1 MCNERIRLS
10 YALSMLP
17 TVREIL
23 ALPVLQA
30 GRPEIVCGAEHAE
43 ALDRPVRWVHVS
55 DLPDL
60 SNLLEGGEM
69 VLTTGHALAD
79 AERRDGYLPQ
89 LARAGAVAVVVELGT
104 HVEEVP
110 PSVRA
115 VGSRLDLPVVV
126 LHHPVRFVEVTEE
139 VHRRIVAEQY
149 AAVDYARR
157 VHEAFTNL
165 SMRRASVDDI
175 VAAAADML
183 DTPIVLED
191 LNRQVLAFV
200 GRDVPST
207 ELLADWE
214 RRSRLTPTTGQGTW
228 VARPVGPHRHVWG
241 RLVAPRGRSRD
252 GEADDRTVTTLE
264 RAAQALAL
272 HRMVE
277 QDRTS
282 LEMRAQS
289 GLVDDLLRGR
299 IRDEGEATARA
310 HALGLRPALAYVP
323 MTARLRETVTTN
335 QLLIQQRRSRTLDAL
350 VHAIRAGGHS
360 VLTASRDDGQIDLLL
375 APQSRTMAIGGSA
388 PDDERVLAEVA
399 VAVRRAVLHVDGV
412 SQCVIGIGPES
423 SRLVDAA
430 GGLAES
436 GHVAEVALTMAENA
450 SPAVGDRPFYRAADV
465 RLRGLIGLI
474 RADPRVQ
481 AFAETELRGLL
492 ERRAKFGDETFDLL
506 AGFLDV
512 GGNKAELAKRLHV
525 SRPTLYARLAALE
538 RLLGVDLDDAE
549 SRTSLHVAMM
559 VLARR

>member
-1 MCNERIRLS
+1 MQ
-10 YALSMLP
+10 P

-30 GRPEIVCGAEHAE
+30 GEPVVVCGADRPD

-60 SNLLEGGEM
+60 SNLLEGGEL
-69 VLTTGHALAD
+69 VLTTGQALTDERHRD
-79 AERRDGYLPQ
+79 AYLPQ
-89 LARAGAVAVVVELGT
+89 LAQAGAVALVVELGT
-104 HVEEVP
+104 HVDQVP
-110 PSVRA
+110 PSVVA
-115 VGSRLDLPVVV
+115 AGAHLDLPVVA
-126 LHHPVRFVEVTEE
+126 LRRPVRFVEVTEE

-149 AAVDYARR
+149 AEVDYARR

-165 SMRRASVDDI
+165 SMRRASVDEI

-191 LNRQVLAFV
+191 LNHQALAFV
-200 GRDVPST
+200 RRGLSLT
-207 ELLADWE
+207 ELLGDWE
-214 RRSRLTPTTGQGTW
+214 RRSRVDVGTW
-228 VARPVGPHRHVWG
+228 VTRPVGPYRQEWG
-241 RLVAPRGRSRD
+241 RLVAPLGRAD
-252 GEADDRTVTTLE
+252 GGEPDDRTVTTLE

-282 LEMRAQS
+282 LELRAQS

-310 HALGLRPALAYVP
+310 HALGLRPALTYVP
-323 MTARLRETVTTN
+323 MTVRVPQTANAN
-335 QLLIQQRRSRTLDAL
+335 QLLTQQRRSRTLDAV
-350 VHAIRAGGHS
+350 VHAIRSGGHS
-360 VLTASRDDGQIDLLL
+360 VLAASRDDGQIDLLL
-375 APQSRTMAIGGSA
+375 APQSKAM
-388 PDDERVLAEVA
+388 A
-399 VAVRRAVLHVDGV
+399 VADPGPERALIEVTAAMRHAVVQVDGV
-412 SQCVIGIGPES
+412 SACVIGVGPES

-430 GGLAES
+430 GGLEES
-436 GHVAEVALTMAENA
+436 AHVAEVALAMAD
-450 SPAVGDRPFYRAADV
+450 GRPFFRAADV
-465 RLRGLIGLI
+465 RLRGLIALI
-474 RADPRVQ
+474 RSEARVQ

-492 ERRAKFGDETFDLL
+492 ERRATHGDEMFDLL
-506 AGFLDV
+506 AGYLHE
-512 GGNKAELAKRLHV
+512 GGNKAALAKRLHL

-559 VLARR
+559 VLARP

>member
-1 MCNERIRLS
+1 
-10 YALSMLP
+10 MLP

-30 GRPEIVCGAEHAE
+30 GEPELVCGAD
-43 ALDRPVRWVHVS
+43 ALDRHVRWVHVS

-69 VLTTGHALAD
+69 VLTTGQALAD
-79 AERRDGYLPQ
+79 AEHRDEYLPR
-89 LARAGAVAVVVELGT
+89 LAGAGAVAVVVELGV
-104 HVEEVP
+104 HVDEVP
-110 PSVRA
+110 RSVRETGA
-115 VGSRLDLPVVV
+115 TLGLPVIA
-126 LHHPVRFVEVTEE
+126 LRREVRFVEVTEE

-149 AAVDYARR
+149 AEVDYARR

-165 SMRRASVDDI
+165 SMQRASVDDI

-200 GRDVPST
+200 GRGVPPT
-207 ELLADWE
+207 ELLDDWE
-214 RRSRLTPTTGQGTW
+214 RRSRLTPVTW

-241 RLVAPRGRSRD
+241 RLVAPRGD
-252 GEADDRTVTTLE
+252 ADDRTVTTLE
-264 RAAQALAL
+264 RTAQALAL

-277 QDRTS
+277 RDRTS

-299 IRDEGEATARA
+299 IRDESEATARA
-310 HALGLRPALAYVP
+310 HALGLRPALSYVP
-323 MTARLRETVTTN
+323 ATLRLRENANAN
-335 QLLIQQRRSRTLDAL
+335 QLLIQQRRSRTLDAV

-375 APQSRTMAIGGSA
+375 APKAGAVLETVASAI
-388 PDDERVLAEVA
+388 
-399 VAVRRAVLHVDGV
+399 RRAVEHVDGV
-412 SQCVIGIGPES
+412 SACVLGVGPTS

-430 GGLAES
+430 GGLAEA
-436 GHVAEVALTMAENA
+436 GHVAQVALAM
-450 SPAVGDRPFYRAADV
+450 PDDRPFYRAADV
-465 RLRGLIGLI
+465 RLRGLIALI

-481 AFAETELRGLL
+481 AFAETELRGVL
-492 ERRAKFGDETFDLL
+492 ERRAKHGDEMFDLL
-506 AGFLDV
+506 AGFLEV

-525 SRPTLYARLAALE
+525 SRPTLYARLAAVE

-559 VLARR
+559 VLTRG

>member
-1 MCNERIRLS
+1 
-10 YALSMLP
+10 MLP

-30 GRPEIVCGAEHAE
+30 GEPEVVCGAGRPD

-69 VLTTGHALAD
+69 VLTTGQALTD
-79 AERRDGYLPQ
+79 VRHRDEYLPQ
-89 LARAGAVAVVVELGT
+89 LARAGAVAVVIELGL
-104 HVEEVP
+104 HVDEVP
-110 PSVRA
+110 RSVRDA
-115 VGSRLDLPVVV
+115 GAHLELPVIA
-126 LHHPVRFVEVTEE
+126 LHRAVRFVEVTEE

-149 AAVDYARR
+149 AEVDYARR
-157 VHEAFTNL
+157 VHEAFTSL
-165 SMRRASVDDI
+165 SMRRASVDEI

-191 LNRQVLAFV
+191 LNRQVVAFV
-200 GRDVPST
+200 RRGMPLT
-207 ELLADWE
+207 ELLTDWE
-214 RRSRLTPTTGQGTW
+214 RRSRLTPITGGGTW
-228 VARPVGPHRHVWG
+228 VARPVGPYRQEWG
-241 RLVAPRGRSRD
+241 RLVAPDGRSPGGD
-252 GEADDRTVTTLE
+252 ADERTVTTLE

-299 IRDEGEATARA
+299 IRDESEATARA

-323 MTARLRETVTTN
+323 MTVRMRETVNAN
-335 QLLIQQRRSRTLDAL
+335 QLLIQQRRSRTLDAV

-375 APQSRTMAIGGSA
+375 APQPRAMAVGAG
-388 PDDERVLAEVA
+388 PDAERILVEVA
-399 VAVRRAVLHVDGV
+399 TTIRRAVSHVDGV
-412 SQCVIGIGPES
+412 SGCVIGVGPQS

-436 GHVAEVALTMAENA
+436 GHVAEVALAMTGD
-450 SPAVGDRPFYRAADV
+450 PGDDRPFYRAADV
-465 RLRGLIGLI
+465 RLRGLVALI

-492 ERRAKFGDETFDLL
+492 ERRAKHGDEMFDLL
-506 AGFLDV
+506 AGFLEV

-538 RLLGVDLDDAE
+538 RLLGVDLDSAE

-559 VLARR
+559 IIG

>member
-1 MCNERIRLS
+1 MQ
-10 YALSMLP
+10 P

-30 GRPEIVCGAEHAE
+30 GDPVVVCGANRPD

-60 SNLLEGGEM
+60 SNLLEGGEL
-69 VLTTGHALAD
+69 VLTTGQALTDERHRD
-79 AERRDGYLPQ
+79 AYLPQ
-89 LARAGAVAVVVELGT
+89 LARAGAVALVVELGV
-104 HVEEVP
+104 HVDEVP
-110 PSVRA
+110 PSVVA
-115 VGSRLDLPVVV
+115 AGAHLDLPVVA
-126 LHHPVRFVEVTEE
+126 LRRPVRFVEVTEE

-149 AAVDYARR
+149 AEVDYARR

-165 SMRRASVDDI
+165 SMRRASVDEI

-183 DTPIVLED
+183 DMPIVLED
-191 LNRQVLAFV
+191 LNHQALAFV
-200 GRDVPST
+200 RRGLSLT
-207 ELLADWE
+207 ELLDDWE
-214 RRSRLTPTTGQGTW
+214 RRSRVDSGTW
-228 VARPVGPHRHVWG
+228 VTRPVGPYRQEWG
-241 RLVAPRGRSRD
+241 RLVAPLGRADD
-252 GEADDRTVTTLE
+252 GEPDDRTVTTLE

-282 LEMRAQS
+282 LELRAQS

-310 HALGLRPALAYVP
+310 HALGLRPALTYVP
-323 MTARLRETVTTN
+323 MTVRVPQTVNAN
-335 QLLIQQRRSRTLDAL
+335 QLLTQQRRSRTLDAV
-350 VHAIRAGGHS
+350 VHAVRSGGHS

-375 APQSRTMAIGGSA
+375 APQPRGMAGADHGA
-388 PDDERVLAEVA
+388 ERVLGDVA
-399 VAVRRAVLHVDGV
+399 AAMRRAVLHVDGV
-412 SQCVIGIGPES
+412 LACVIGVGPES

-436 GHVAEVALTMAENA
+436 GHVAEVALAMADG
-450 SPAVGDRPFYRAADV
+450 PDGRPFFRAADV
-465 RLRGLIGLI
+465 RLRGLIALI
-474 RADPRVQ
+474 RSDPRVQ

-492 ERRAKFGDETFDLL
+492 ERRASHGDEMFDLL
-506 AGFLDV
+506 AGYLDE
-512 GGNKAELAKRLHV
+512 GGNKAAVAKRLNL
-525 SRPTLYARLAALE
+525 SRPTLYARLAAIE

>member
-1 MCNERIRLS
+1 
-10 YALSMLP
+10 MLP

-23 ALPVLQA
+23 RLPVLQA
-30 GRPEIVCGAEHAE
+30 GEPEVVCGADRPE

-55 DLPDL
+55 DLADL

-69 VLTTGHALAD
+69 VLTTGQALAD
-79 AERRDGYLPQ
+79 PGHRDEYLPR
-89 LARAGAVAVVVELGT
+89 LARAGAVAVVVELGL
-104 HVEEVP
+104 HVDEVP
-110 PSVRA
+110 RSVRDA
-115 VGSRLDLPVVV
+115 GAHLELPVVA
-126 LHHPVRFVEVTEE
+126 LHRPVRFVEVTEE

-149 AAVDYARR
+149 AEVDYARR
-157 VHEAFTNL
+157 VHEAFTTL
-165 SMRRASVDDI
+165 SMRRASVDEI

-200 GRDVPST
+200 RRGVPLT
-207 ELLADWE
+207 ELLAEWE
-214 RRSRLTPTTGQGTW
+214 RRSRLNPGTGQGTW
-228 VARPVGPHRHVWG
+228 IARPVGPYRQEWG
-241 RLVAPRGRSRD
+241 RLVAPRGRGPD
-252 GEADDRTVTTLE
+252 GDAGERTVTTLE

-299 IRDEGEATARA
+299 IRDESEATARA
-310 HALGLRPALAYVP
+310 HALGLRPALTYVP
-323 MTARLRETVTTN
+323 MTVRLRETGNVN
-335 QLLIQQRRSRTLDAL
+335 QLLIQQRRGRTLDAV
-350 VHAIRAGGHS
+350 VHAIRSGGHS

-375 APQSRTMAIGGSA
+375 ALQLTAMAVGVR
-388 PDDERVLAEVA
+388 PDTEPALVEVA
-399 VAVRRAVLHVDGV
+399 SSIRRAVARVDGV
-412 SQCVIGIGPES
+412 SASVIGVGPES

-436 GHVAEVALTMAENA
+436 GHVAGVALAM
-450 SPAVGDRPFYRAADV
+450 SDDDKPFFRAADV
-465 RLRGLIGLI
+465 RLRGLVALI

-492 ERRAKFGDETFDLL
+492 ERRAKHGDEMFDLL
-506 AGFLDV
+506 EGFLEV
-512 GGNKAELAKRLHV
+512 GGNKAELAKRLHM
-525 SRPTLYARLAALE
+525 SRPTLYARLAAIE
-538 RLLGVDLDDAE
+538 RLLGVDLDSAE

-559 VLARR
+559 IIARR

>member
-1 MCNERIRLS
+1 
-10 YALSMLP
+10 MLP
-17 TVREIL
+17 TVREVL
-23 ALPVLQA
+23 ALPVLRA
-30 GRPEIVCGAEHAE
+30 GAPEIVCGADRPET
-43 ALDRPVRWVHVS
+43 LDRPVRWVHVS
-55 DLPDL
+55 DLADL

-69 VLTTGHALAD
+69 VLTTGQALAD
-79 AERRDGYLPQ
+79 ARRRDEYLPQ
-89 LARAGAVAVVVELGT
+89 LARAGAVAVVVELGL
-104 HVEEVP
+104 HVDEVP
-110 PSVRA
+110 RSVRD
-115 VGSRLDLPVVV
+115 VGSHLELPVVA
-126 LHHPVRFVEVTEE
+126 LHRPVRFVEVTEE

-149 AAVDYARR
+149 AEVDYARR

-165 SMRRASVDDI
+165 SMRRASVDEI
-175 VAAAADML
+175 IAAAADML

-191 LNRQVLAFV
+191 LNRQVVAFV
-200 GRDVPST
+200 RRAVPLT

-214 RRSRLTPTTGQGTW
+214 RRSRLNSVAGQGTW
-228 VARPVGPHRHVWG
+228 VARPVGPYRQEWG
-241 RLVAPRGRSRD
+241 RLVAPRGRREDDDAD
-252 GEADDRTVTTLE
+252 GRTVTTLE

-310 HALGLRPALAYVP
+310 HALGLRPALTYVP
-323 MTARLRETVTTN
+323 VTVRLRESASAN
-335 QLLIQQRRSRTLDAL
+335 QLLIQQRRGRTLDAV
-350 VHAIRAGGHS
+350 VHAIRSGGHS

-375 APQSRTMAIGGSA
+375 ALQPRTMHVGT
-388 PDDERVLAEVA
+388 A
-399 VAVRRAVLHVDGV
+399 VAAGLDPEHVLGDVASAIRHGVLRVDGV
-412 SQCVIGIGPES
+412 SACVIGVGPES

-436 GHVAEVALTMAENA
+436 GHVAEVALAMPDE
-450 SPAVGDRPFYRAADV
+450 RPFYRAADV
-465 RLRGLIGLI
+465 RLRGLIALI
-474 RADPRVQ
+474 RTDPRVQ

-492 ERRAKFGDETFDLL
+492 ERRATHGDETFDLL
-506 AGFLDV
+506 AGFLEV

-525 SRPTLYARLAALE
+525 SRPTLYSRLAAVE

-559 VLARR
+559 ILARR

>member
-1 MCNERIRLS
+1 MQ
-10 YALSMLP
+10 P

-30 GRPEIVCGAEHAE
+30 GEPEIVCGADAPD
-43 ALDRPVRWVHVS
+43 ALDQPVRWVHVS

-69 VLTTGHALAD
+69 VLTTGQALAD
-79 AERRDGYLPQ
+79 VQHRDEYLPA
-89 LARAGAVAVVVELGT
+89 LARAGAVAVVVELGL
-104 HVEEVP
+104 HVDEVP
-110 PSVRA
+110 RSVSD
-115 VGSRLDLPVVV
+115 VGAHLELPVIA
-126 LHHPVRFVEVTEE
+126 LHRPVRFVEVTEE

-149 AAVDYARR
+149 AEVDYARR
-157 VHEAFTNL
+157 VHEAFTTL
-165 SMRRASVDDI
+165 SMRRASVDEI

-191 LNRQVLAFV
+191 LNRQALAFV
-200 GRDVPST
+200 GRGVPLT
-207 ELLADWE
+207 ELLTDWE
-214 RRSRLTPTTGQGTW
+214 RRSRLSPGTGQGTW
-228 VARPVGPHRHVWG
+228 VTRPVGPYRQEWG

-252 GEADDRTVTTLE
+252 GDPDDRTVTTLE

-299 IRDEGEATARA
+299 IRDESEATARA
-310 HALGLRPALAYVP
+310 HALGLRPALTYVP
-323 MTARLRETVTTN
+323 MTVRLRESVNAN
-335 QLLIQQRRSRTLDAL
+335 QLLIQQRRARTLDAV
-350 VHAIRAGGHS
+350 VHAIRSGGHS

-375 APQSRTMAIGGSA
+375 APQPRTMAIGA
-388 PDDERVLAEVA
+388 QPDAERVLLDVA
-399 VAVRRAVLHVDGV
+399 ASIRRAVSHVDGV
-412 SQCVIGIGPES
+412 SECVLGVGPES

-430 GGLAES
+430 GGLGES
-436 GHVAEVALTMAENA
+436 GHVADVALAMTANTDDA
-450 SPAVGDRPFYRAADV
+450 KPFYRAADV
-465 RLRGLIGLI
+465 RLRGLIALI

-492 ERRAKFGDETFDLL
+492 ERRAKYGDEMFDLL
-506 AGFLDV
+506 AGFLEV
-512 GGNKAELAKRLHV
+512 GGNKAELAKRRHV
-525 SRPTLYARLAALE
+525 SRPTLYARLAAIE
-538 RLLGVDLDDAE
+538 RLLGVDLDSAE